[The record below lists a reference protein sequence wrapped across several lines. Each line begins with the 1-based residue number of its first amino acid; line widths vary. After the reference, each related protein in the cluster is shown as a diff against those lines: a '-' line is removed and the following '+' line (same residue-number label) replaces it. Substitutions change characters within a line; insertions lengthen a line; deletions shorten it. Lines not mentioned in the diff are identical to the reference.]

1 MTDAESRAADEQR
14 AADAELPSA
23 ERLKAFTD
31 AVVAIAMTL
40 LILPLMDSVT
50 DATES
55 SAGAWVAA
63 EWPSLL
69 TFMLS
74 FVLIANFW
82 LTHHRMFARVTHVDQ
97 GLLWLTIVWMFTIVW
112 LPVATAIT
120 STFDPD
126 PIEKLLY
133 VGSLIL
139 TSLVLTLTRVYLI
152 RHPELHHESQA
163 KFRDGLAV
171 GVIITVLFGVALL
184 LMFAIPAL
192 NYWWLFVLFLT
203 RPIYAIVVRTR
214 DRRTQPRA

>member
-1 MTDAESRAADEQR
+1 MTDADSRADEQR

-97 GLLWLTIVWMFTIVW
+97 GLLWLTIGWMFTIVW

-120 STFDPD
+120 STFDSD

-139 TSLVLTLTRVYLI
+139 TSFVLTVTRVYLI
-152 RHPELHHESQA
+152 RHPALHHESQA

>member
-14 AADAELPSA
+14 GADAELPSA

-55 SAGAWVAA
+55 GAGAWFAA
-63 EWPSLL
+63 EWPSLV

-82 LTHHRMFARVTHVDQ
+82 LTHHRLFARVTHVDQ
-97 GLLWLTIVWMFTIVW
+97 GLLWLTIAWMFTIVW

-133 VGSLIL
+133 VGSLLL
-139 TSLVLTLTRVYLI
+139 TSFVLTVTRVYLI
-152 RHPELHHESQA
+152 RHPELHRESLD
-163 KFRDGLAV
+163 RYREGLVV
-171 GVIITVLFGVALL
+171 GITITVLFGLALV
-184 LMFAIPAL
+184 LMLAIPAL
-192 NYWWLFVLFLT
+192 NYWWLFVLFLA
-203 RPIYAIVVRTR
+203 RPIHAILVRMR
-214 DRRTQPRA
+214 GGAPEPRV

>member
-1 MTDAESRAADEQR
+1 MTDPESRADEQR
-14 AADAELPSA
+14 SADAELPSA

-55 SAGAWVAA
+55 GAGAWVAA

-82 LTHHRMFARVTHVDQ
+82 ITHHRMFAKVERVNQ
-97 GLLWLTIVWMFTIVW
+97 ALLWLTILWMFTIVW

-120 STFDPD
+120 STFEPD

-133 VGSLIL
+133 VGSLIV

-152 RHPELHHESQA
+152 HHPELHREKPS
-163 KFRDGLAV
+163 RLREGLIV
-171 GVIITVLFGVALL
+171 GVIITALFTVALL
-184 LMFAIPAL
+184 MMLIVPTL
-192 NYWWLFVLFLT
+192 NYWWMFLLFLT
-203 RPIYAIVVRTR
+203 SPLHALVMRMRGETPG
-214 DRRTQPRA
+214 RRA

>member
-1 MTDAESRAADEQR
+1 MTDAESRADEQR
-14 AADAELPSA
+14 SADAELPSA

-55 SAGAWVAA
+55 GAGAWVAA

-82 LTHHRMFARVTHVDQ
+82 ITHHRMFAKVERVNQ
-97 GLLWLTIVWMFTIVW
+97 ALLWLTILWMFTIVW

-120 STFDPD
+120 STFEPD

-133 VGSLIL
+133 VGSLIV

-152 RHPELHHESQA
+152 HHPELHREKPS
-163 KFRDGLAV
+163 RLREGLIV
-171 GVIITVLFGVALL
+171 GVIITALFTVALL
-184 LMFAIPAL
+184 GRSFQPIQWASFILLTIGVIL
-192 NYWWLFVLFLT
+192 IQERVVLSV
-203 RPIYAIVVRTR
+203 A
-214 DRRTQPRA
+214 

>member
-1 MTDAESRAADEQR
+1 MTDAESRAAENASADE
-14 AADAELPSA
+14 ELPSA

-55 SAGAWVAA
+55 SAGAWLAQ

-82 LTHHRMFARVTHVDQ
+82 LTHHRMFARVERVDQ
-97 GLLWLTIVWMFTIVW
+97 GLLWLTILWMFTIVW

-126 PIEKLLY
+126 PIEKLVY
-133 VGSLIL
+133 VGSLVL
-139 TSLVLTLTRVYLI
+139 TSLVLTLTRLYLI
-152 RHPELHHESQA
+152 RHPRLHREKPQLLTE
-163 KFRDGLAV
+163 GLIV
-171 GVIITVLFGVALL
+171 GIIITSLFALALVLMLL
-184 LMFAIPAL
+184 IPGL
-192 NYWWLFVLFLT
+192 NYWGLFLLFFT
-203 RPIYAIVVRTR
+203 RPVYAAVARARGRTPG
-214 DRRTQPRA
+214 PRV

>member
-1 MTDAESRAADEQR
+1 MTDAESRADEQR
-14 AADAELPSA
+14 SADAELPSA

-55 SAGAWVAA
+55 GAGAWVAA

-82 LTHHRMFARVTHVDQ
+82 ITHHRMFAKVERVNQ
-97 GLLWLTIVWMFTIVW
+97 ALLWLTILWMFTIVW

-120 STFDPD
+120 STH
-126 PIEKLLY
+126 
-133 VGSLIL
+133 V
-139 TSLVLTLTRVYLI
+139 
-152 RHPELHHESQA
+152 
-163 KFRDGLAV
+163 
-171 GVIITVLFGVALL
+171 
-184 LMFAIPAL
+184 
-192 NYWWLFVLFLT
+192 
-203 RPIYAIVVRTR
+203 
-214 DRRTQPRA
+214 

>member
-133 VGSLIL
+133 VGSLIV

-152 RHPELHHESQA
+152 HHPELHHESQA